1 MTVHRKSPLGVGE
14 FVRERYRK
22 FCALSVHRSLWTIV
36 IHLFIINNIEINN
49 HVEKYS
55 ICFD

>member
-1 MTVHRKSPLGVGE
+1 MWHRKLPLGVGE

-36 IHLFIINNIEINN
+36 INLFIINNIEINN
-49 HVEKYS
+49 HVEK
-55 ICFD
+55 